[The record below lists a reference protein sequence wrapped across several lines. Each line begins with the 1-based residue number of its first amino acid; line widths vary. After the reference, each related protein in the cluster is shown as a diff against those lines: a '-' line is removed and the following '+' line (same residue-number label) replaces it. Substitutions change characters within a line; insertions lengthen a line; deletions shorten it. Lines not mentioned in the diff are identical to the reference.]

1 VAISAAAGGVG
12 SIAVQLATRAGAAV
26 IGIAS
31 PANHEWLAAHG
42 VKPESY
48 GTDRADDSLDLAPYN
63 TIVQKSAKACGAKML

>member
-1 VAISAAAGGVG
+1 VKEIKEFIGSAGGVG

-31 PANHEWLAAHG
+31 PANHEWLAEQG

-48 GTDRADDSLDLAPYN
+48 GTDLVDRLR
-63 TIVQKSAKACGAKML
+63 KARVDAFIMLTGEAT